1 MNNKNKKIELPG
13 GKNKL
18 IDIGEII
25 YNQIKRLDN
34 DSLMEVDGKQEI
46 ARANAITNSST
57 AFIKS
62 VNVQLAIKSSAYYA
76 DQTVEALQAEL
87 GLIAEDSDE
96 KKN

>member
-1 MNNKNKKIELPG
+1 MKNKNNKIDLQG
-13 GKNKL
+13 GRNKL
-18 IDIGEII
+18 IDIGDII
-25 YNQIKRLDN
+25 YNQIKRLD
-34 DSLMEVDGKQEI
+34 DDALMEVEGKQEI

-76 DQTVEALQAEL
+76 DQTVEALQTEL